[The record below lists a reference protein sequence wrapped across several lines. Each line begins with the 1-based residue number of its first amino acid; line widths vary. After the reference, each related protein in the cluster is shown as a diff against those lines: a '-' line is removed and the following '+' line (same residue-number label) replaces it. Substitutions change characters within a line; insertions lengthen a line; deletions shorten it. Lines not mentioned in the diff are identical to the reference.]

1 MFNKLDYCEVVVIGP
16 NSQLG
21 WSKKKEPY
29 VNRSVA
35 LGEVSASSLRGRSGS
50 MWGWTYRSPHVTIVT
65 GPHLVSVIAREYLP
79 LVRLFLADML
89 GQVVKEVMIV

>member
-1 MFNKLDYCEVVVIGP
+1 MFNKYSSTAVVKDLRIAIKDIINYTNRNKNNRPLLMFNKLDYCEVVVIGP

-50 MWGWTYRSPHVTIVT
+50 MWG
-65 GPHLVSVIAREYLP
+65 
-79 LVRLFLADML
+79 
-89 GQVVKEVMIV
+89 